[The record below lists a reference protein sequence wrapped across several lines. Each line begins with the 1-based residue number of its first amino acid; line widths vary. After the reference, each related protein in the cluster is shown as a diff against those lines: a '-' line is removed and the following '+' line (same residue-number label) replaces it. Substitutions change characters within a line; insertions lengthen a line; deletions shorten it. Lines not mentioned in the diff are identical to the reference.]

1 MPRILRVSREEFVRS
16 YWDYNPGEHVTLIE
30 PTQGGKT
37 YLAGQLLGDL
47 AGEVP
52 GVMLVMKPRDRT
64 PAEITRRI
72 GYKEIPSWP
81 PAPRWPWEDR
91 PPGYTLWPR
100 QTLKDIDADNK
111 HLKEQF
117 RRALYAVYGQ
127 GNQIVFADEVY
138 GLVAELGLAQEL
150 TMLWTRGSGMGAGL
164 WAATQK
170 PSGTQHGGSI
180 PTFMYSASTHLF
192 LGKDTDE
199 RNTARFGEIGGVDS
213 RFVSDLVRRLPVH
226 KIIDGDGR
234 PHYISEKL
242 YIDKRGPY
250 MAIITP

>member
-1 MPRILRVSREEFVRS
+1 MRLLRVDRATFVRD

-37 YLAGQLLGDL
+37 FLAGQLLEDL
-47 AGEVP
+47 EIPATI
-52 GVMLVMKPRDRT
+52 LVMKPRDKT
-64 PAEITRRI
+64 PAEVTRRL
-72 GYKEIPSWP
+72 GYKEIPTWP
-81 PAPRWPWEDR
+81 PPPRWPLQEK

-100 QTLKDIDADNK
+100 QTLQDIAVDDA
-111 HLKEQF
+111 HLEAQF
-117 RRALYAVYGQ
+117 RKCLYHVYGH
-127 GNQIVFADEVY
+127 GDQIVFADEVY
-138 GLVAELGLAQEL
+138 GLVAELKLAREL

-192 LGKDTDE
+192 LGKDTDQ
-199 RNTARFGEIGGVDS
+199 RNTSRFGEIGGVDPHE
-213 RFVSDLVRRLPVH
+213 VSDIVRYLPVH
-226 KIIDGDGR
+226 KITDDQGR
-234 PHYISEKL
+234 PHHISEKL

-250 MAIITP
+250 MCIITP